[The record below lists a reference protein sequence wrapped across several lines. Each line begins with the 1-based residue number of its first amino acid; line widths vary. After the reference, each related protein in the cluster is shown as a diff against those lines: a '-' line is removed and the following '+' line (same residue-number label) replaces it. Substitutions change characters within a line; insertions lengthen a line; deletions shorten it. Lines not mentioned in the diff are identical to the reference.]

1 MPRHFKYH
9 TGSPE
14 SCPLQHTCYAC
25 EIGTSFAFRSAMSSR
40 SRLLFL
46 VGPNGSGKTRRL
58 IDLAKSAPSGGRTTL
73 AIAGTPFTA
82 FPRNGRRLTSF
93 SISPKQIPRVVAK
106 NLVQFF
112 DAEGRDTFDMS
123 DLLSAIGLEPVVDI
137 KIEINEDK
145 LDEISDLFRK
155 TEEAR
160 SISSALQFLR
170 SNEGRATL
178 SQDSSGYTRSLRGQ
192 NRLVFKNIRKL
203 QRSGIVKSFDLI
215 FLKRENYLLQ
225 QKEFSKLSSG
235 EQTIISTY
243 LFIKANLD
251 HLDLLI
257 IDEPENSLHPDW
269 QRQYMKFI
277 HMAIGY
283 SEAEIVMATHS
294 PILVSGTLANYPDDS
309 SVIRVAD
316 NAPDRSVFA
325 KGDEPGSVEEILW
338 KAFQTITPTN
348 HFLSAEISDLL
359 QNVIEGEI
367 SQAEATKRLEEFRER
382 SYDQTQS
389 DLISQI
395 SSKIPTLAHH
405 AESY

>member
-1 MPRHFKYH
+1 MNA
-9 TGSPE
+9 E
-14 SCPLQHTCYAC
+14 
-25 EIGTSFAFRSAMSSR
+25 

-58 IDLAKSAPSGGRTTL
+58 IDLARSAPTEGRTTL

-82 FPRNGRRLTSF
+82 FPRQGRKLTSF

-123 DLLSAIGLEPVVDI
+123 DLLSAIGLEPVVNI
-137 KIEINEDK
+137 KIEINENK
-145 LDEISDLFRK
+145 LDAIPDLFHK
-155 TEEAR
+155 AEEAR
-160 SISSALQFLR
+160 SISSALHFLR
-170 SNEGRATL
+170 SNEGEATL

-203 QRSGIVKSFDLI
+203 QKSGIITSFDLI
-215 FLKRENYLLQ
+215 FLKKENRIFQ

-251 HLDLLI
+251 HLDLII

-269 QRQYMKFI
+269 QRQYMDFI

-294 PILVSGTLANYPDDS
+294 PILVSGTLANYPYDS
-309 SVIRVAD
+309 SVIRIAD
-316 NAPDRSVFA
+316 NTPDRSVFRQ
-325 KGDEPGSVEEILW
+325 GDEPGSVEEILW

-348 HFLSAEISDLL
+348 HFLSSEISDLL
-359 QNVIEGEI
+359 QDVIEGKI
-367 SQAEATKRLEEFRER
+367 SQTQAVERLEEYRER

-389 DLISQI
+389 ELISEI
-395 SSKIPTLAHH
+395 SSKIPEISNYAK
-405 AESY
+405 SD

>member
-1 MPRHFKYH
+1 MN
-9 TGSPE
+9 SE
-14 SCPLQHTCYAC
+14 
-25 EIGTSFAFRSAMSSR
+25 

-58 IDLAKSAPSGGRTTL
+58 IDLARSAPIEGRTTL

-82 FPRNGRRLTSF
+82 FPRQGRKLISF
-93 SISPKQIPRVVAK
+93 SVSPKQIPRVVAK

-123 DLLSAIGLEPVVDI
+123 DLLSAIGLEPVVSI
-137 KIEINEDK
+137 KIKINENK
-145 LDEISDLFRK
+145 LGMIPGLFHK
-155 TEEAR
+155 AAEAE
-160 SISSALQFLR
+160 SISSALHFLH
-170 SNEGRATL
+170 SNDGEAKL

-203 QRSGIVKSFDLI
+203 QRSGIITSFDLI
-215 FLKRENYLLQ
+215 FSKKENTSSK

-251 HLDLLI
+251 HLDLII

-269 QRQYMKFI
+269 QRQYMDFI

-294 PILVSGTLANYPDDS
+294 PILVSGTLANYPHDS
-309 SVIRVAD
+309 SVIRIAD
-316 NAPDRSVFA
+316 NTPDRSVFR

-348 HFLSAEISDLL
+348 HFLSSEISELL
-359 QNVIEGEI
+359 QDVIEGEI
-367 SQAEATKRLEEFRER
+367 SQTQAIKRLEEFRER

-395 SSKIPTLAHH
+395 SSKIPEISNY
-405 AESY
+405 AEPDQ